1 MIFRKKTPVPPPG
14 DGNRPENKKS
24 RKELPAILAA
34 AAQLSGTAAL
44 LGLYFAT
51 YYLPYA
57 LGALC
62 PLCGGLV
69 TLSLVLCRPGTGSKT
84 KRIAAIALPAL
95 LTLGTLAAGIFF
107 LTRLTSVFRLT
118 WAGAAA
124 SAALFTAWLIVEK
137 LTLSAASGEDARIDA
152 VLRTS
157 ASLSAAGR
165 LCAALTAVCSAV
177 KLLGFY
183 DLTKYLSY
191 ALIAVFGYSAFFILV
206 SLTVRTV
213 RREIADEPDLSIPLP
228 FSRKRD
234 FRITGYLEKNTG
246 ITMHSLWSIKF
257 IWRLLPYTAVFIVLT
272 VWLSTSLTLVDS
284 GYEAAVFR
292 CGRLLDDTLGPGL
305 HVTLPFPFDRVE
317 KYDTSGLNSLTVGY
331 VSSTNGDN
339 LWTET
344 HGSEEFQLLLGGGNE
359 LVSVNL
365 RIEYRISDLHEYLTA
380 SSDPRRVLESA
391 AYNLITDRVI
401 RTDLETLMAVDRRGF
416 ADSLGQELAD
426 RVASVP
432 DGSGGT
438 SGIGL
443 TVVSVVLESIHPPVT
458 VASSYQELISA
469 NIKAEKMRLDAEAYA
484 ATAVAEAETAR
495 NSAILSAE
503 AERSSSVAAAQA
515 GVAEFMA
522 GVEADSAY
530 GEAYRYEKYLAALTA
545 AYGNSRLI
553 ILGEG
558 VDRKDIWI
566 GNPSQLAN

>member
-1 MIFRKKTPVPPPG
+1 MVFRKKTHLPPPG
-14 DGNRPENKKS
+14 DGEKPEKKKS
-24 RKELPAILAA
+24 PGELPAVFAA
-34 AAQLSGTAAL
+34 AAQLAGSAAL

-69 TLSLVLCRPGTGSKT
+69 TLSLVLCRPGTGNRP
-84 KRIAAIALPAL
+84 KRIAAITLPAL
-95 LTLGTLAAGIFF
+95 ITLGTLAAGMIF
-107 LTRLTSVFRLT
+107 LSRLTSVFRLT

-124 SAALFTAWLIVEK
+124 SAALFVGWLIAEK
-137 LTLSAASGEDARIDA
+137 LTLSAVTGEDARLDA

-213 RREIADEPDLSIPLP
+213 RREIAEEPDLSIPLP

-246 ITMHSLWSIKF
+246 ITMHSLWSMKF
-257 IWRLLPYTAVFIVLT
+257 IWRLLPYTVLFIALT
-272 VWLSTSLTLVDS
+272 VWLSTSLTTVDS

-292 CGRLLDDTLGPGL
+292 CGRLLGGTLRPGL

-317 KYDTSGLNSLTVGY
+317 KYDTSGLNRLRVGY
-331 VSSTNGDN
+331 VSSANGDN
-339 LWTET
+339 LWTES
-344 HGSEEFQLLLGGGNE
+344 HGGEEFQLLLGGGNE

-380 SSDPRRVLESA
+380 SSDPRRLLEAA

-401 RTDLETLMAVDRRGF
+401 RSDLETLMAVDRGDF
-416 ADSLGQELAD
+416 ADSLGRELSA
-426 RVASVP
+426 RISSVP

-443 TVVSVVLESIHPPVT
+443 TVVSVVLESIHPPMS

-469 NIKAEKMRLDAEAYA
+469 NIKAEKLRLEAEAYA

-495 NSAILSAE
+495 DSAILSSE
-503 AERSSSVAAAQA
+503 AERSSSVAAARA

-530 GEAYRYEKYLAALTA
+530 GETYRYEKYLAALTA

-566 GNPSQLAN
+566 GNPSQLTN